1 MGIGSKH
8 LTILYNQQGI
18 KWSSTVLPVNE
29 EELGDLQAEYQQ
41 VGLKT
46 GGCTV
51 SCLCNFPPGGGT
63 SSPCWRHS
71 HPVFSDLGCPTRDP
85 QQLYNK

>member
-1 MGIGSKH
+1 MEIGSKH
-8 LTILYNQQGI
+8 LTRLYSQLGI
-18 KWSSTVLPVNE
+18 TWPSTVLPVNE
-29 EELGDLQAEYQQ
+29 EELGGLQAEYQP

-51 SCLCNFPPGGGT
+51 SCLCSFPPGGGT

-71 HPVFSDLGCPTRDP
+71 QPVFSDLG
-85 QQLYNK
+85 